1 MTEAVLALA
10 AKKSDFIDA
19 VFTHRIDVFRK
30 IAGSKGLILL
40 LQQSDIALDCQQ
52 CS

>member
-19 VFTHRIDVFRK
+19 VFTHRFDVFRK
-30 IAGSKGLILL
+30 IAGSNGLSLL
-40 LQQSDIALDCQQ
+40 LQQIDLTLEACQ
-52 CS
+52 